1 MSSLVAIC
9 SEIESRYPSAFS
21 MKVRRPKE
29 FLPTGI
35 AELDALTGGVPL
47 HCLTEVCGSSI
58 ASSGKT
64 SILVSLMAQ
73 TTQQGKFCALVDG
86 KDSFDP
92 ISAAA
97 AGVDLSRVR
106 WIRCSTT
113 EQTLKPWVQVIKATD
128 GLLRNGGFSVIA
140 VDLSRLTEQSVRR
153 ITMNDWFRFSKVV
166 ENQPTAL
173 VFLEQHPHATSC
185 AGLVLK
191 CATESATLS
200 GKIFTKFNFKAE
212 VIRTREKKHV
222 QSTAHFSIKT
232 QWA

>member
-1 MSSLVAIC
+1 MSL
-9 SEIESRYPSAFS
+9 F
-21 MKVRRPKE
+21 
-29 FLPTGI
+29 
-35 AELDALTGGVPL
+35 
-47 HCLTEVCGSSI
+47 
-58 ASSGKT
+58 
-64 SILVSLMAQ
+64 AQ
-73 TTQQGKFCALVDG
+73 TTQQGKFCALVDA

-92 ISAAA
+92 MSAAA

-106 WIRCSTT
+106 WIRCGTT
-113 EQTLKPWVQVIKATD
+113 EQKLKPWLQAIKATD

-140 VDLSRLTEQSVRR
+140 VDLSRLPEQAVRR
-153 ITMNDWFRFSKVV
+153 ITMNDWFCFSKVV

-173 VFLEQHPHATSC
+173 VFLEQQPHATSC

-191 CATESATLS
+191 CTTESATLS

-212 VIRTREKKHV
+212 VVRTREKKHV